1 MVFADVGRKLLK
13 MITTRVG
20 DLLVELGDFLLLFL
34 PVFAEPH
41 HALKA
46 PLHFGELVLGA
57 AKGIDRKIDPAVREG
72 GGLLHARIKANLPA
86 RFRMHGSFDLTFG
99 EDRNVPTVRLAHY
112 REAPKLPVDEAA
124 AAVAYPSDLREVDL
138 PARFIY
144 LEPLRV
150 AD

>member
-1 MVFADVGRKLLK
+1 
-13 MITTRVG
+13 MITARIG
-20 DLLVELGDFLLLFL
+20 DLLVELGDFFLLFL

-46 PLHFGELVLGA
+46 PLQFGELFLGA
-57 AKGIDRKIDPAVREG
+57 AKGIDRKIDLAVREG

-86 RFRMHGSFDLTFG
+86 RFRMHGSFDLTLG
-99 EDRNVPTVRLAHY
+99 EDRNVPTVRLVLHRYALD
-112 REAPKLPVDEAA
+112 LPVDKAA

-144 LEPLRV
+144 LEPLRKT
-150 AD
+150 D